1 MARKKLKDA
10 EELSDINSGADIE
23 ENLKK
28 SRKIRAAK
36 IVDETS
42 NDADESSDE
51 IILVSDIPKFPNK
64 HSMTAETS
72 KTSKITKNAPKG
84 KYDLIII

>member
-51 IILVSDIPKFPNK
+51 MILVSEIPKFPNN
-64 HSMTAETS
+64 HFMTAETS